1 MKPFWL
7 GLGIAVLALPAL
19 AQTPPATPVAEA
31 SRGMP
36 IVVQGVVEQMLD
48 EDEFRLA
55 DATGS
60 ILVYIGPNRMP
71 AQVGETITVEGMV
84 DDDPGPLEI
93 YARTLTRA
101 DGTVVTL
108 DMSDEW

>member
-7 GLGIAVLALPAL
+7 GLAIAVIALPAL
-19 AQTPPATPVAEA
+19 AQTPPATSVAEA
-31 SRGMP
+31 SRGMA
-36 IVVQGVVEQMLD
+36 IIVQGVVERMLD

-60 ILVYIGPNRMP
+60 IIVYIGPNRMP
-71 AQVGETITVEGMV
+71 AQIGETVTVEGLV

-101 DGTVVTL
+101 DGTVVTF